1 MSDHDHPCLVCQ
13 QMVPTVVAFRGSRE
27 WCIAGLQAIGVPDE
41 EAYATFRYYV
51 ESELVVPFP
60 APGRY
65 GLAAAIGQH
74 EPEEWY
80 QLTYSVCQSCIDK
93 SGTNLQLRSITDE
106 GVEIMC
112 YPQREVAP

>member
-1 MSDHDHPCLVCQ
+1 MSDHDHPCLVCLEEA
-13 QMVPTVVAFRGSRE
+13 TGAVAFRGSKE
-27 WCIAGLQAIGVPDE
+27 WCVAALEAIGVPEE
-41 EAYATFRYYV
+41 EAYATFRQFV

-65 GLAAAIGQH
+65 GLAAAIGS

-80 QLTYSVCQSCIDK
+80 QLTYAVCQSCIDK
-93 SGTNLQLRSITDE
+93 SGTNFILSPIGDE
-106 GVEIMC
+106 DSAVMC